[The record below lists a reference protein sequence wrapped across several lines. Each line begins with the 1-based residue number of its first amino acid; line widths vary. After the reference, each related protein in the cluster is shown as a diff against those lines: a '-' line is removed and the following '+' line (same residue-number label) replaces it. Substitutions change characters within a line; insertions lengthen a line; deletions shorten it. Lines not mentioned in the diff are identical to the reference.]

1 MKKIE
6 SLQQLE
12 GHLNAGTKYF
22 RYAHNGRMYSMRDI
36 TIKKTSVGRIL
47 NAIKREKLFVNDYD
61 AARTLINN
69 EQTQTT

>member
-1 MKKIE
+1 MKKVE

-12 GHLNAGTKYF
+12 AHLNSGIKYF

-47 NAIKREKLFVNDYD
+47 TAIKRDKLFVNDLD
-61 AARTLINN
+61 AAKALINN
-69 EQTQTT
+69 EQH